1 MASILIIEDE
11 IAIAELEKDYLEL
24 AGFQVEMVHDGK
36 KGLEEALNGS
46 DLELI
51 KTKKDAL
58 LTAAQGVATKAYQ
71 KAQNQQ
77 NPETGS
83 QNDDGTINA
92 DFEDVSDDNRK

>member
-1 MASILIIEDE
+1 MKDLGAEVTEDE
-11 IAIAELEKDYLEL
+11 KNQVEAAIKELED
-24 AGFQVEMVHDGK
+24 
-36 KGLEEALNGS
+36 ALNGS

-71 KAQNQQ
+71 KAQNQ

-92 DFEDVSDDNRK
+92 DFEDVSDGK